1 MGAACPGVPG
11 PTLSRLVMGVRAPS
25 RAVFVRLRGETPIL
39 RDEAYV
45 SLGVHYMLESA
56 VLVVDPA

>member
-1 MGAACPGVPG
+1 
-11 PTLSRLVMGVRAPS
+11 MGVRAPS